1 MPPESARR
9 SVPPTP
15 ADRPPHRPDDRCP
28 PDYSAPGQ
36 GPPAWHQGPS
46 VGQVLVVGGVVA
58 FQVWV
63 LYRVLRMSSQTNQ
76 MYRAL
81 VHK

>member
-1 MPPESARR
+1 MPPESAPRP
-9 SVPPTP
+9 VPPTP

-28 PDYSAPGQ
+28 PGYYASGQ
-36 GPPAWHQGPS
+36 GPHQGPS

-76 MYRAL
+76 MYQAL
-81 VHK
+81 AGPK